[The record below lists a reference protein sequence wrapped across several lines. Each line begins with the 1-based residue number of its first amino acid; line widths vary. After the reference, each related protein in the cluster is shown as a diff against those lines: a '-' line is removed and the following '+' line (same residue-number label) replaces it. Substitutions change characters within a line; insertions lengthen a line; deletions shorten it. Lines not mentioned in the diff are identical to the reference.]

1 MNMIKIKQ
9 LYTNQTSS
17 KWKKI
22 NKMRHFTVIADL
34 KVAQKKSSMV
44 TYLFFCL
51 FYCSIFQLYNYQKL
65 WFCNG
70 ICIFSNIFSI
80 KNYYF

>member
-1 MNMIKIKQ
+1 MIKIKQ

-51 FYCSIFQLYNYQKL
+51 FYSSICQLCNYQKL
-65 WFCNG
+65 LFCNG
-70 ICIFSNIFSI
+70 LCNFSNIFLN

>member
-1 MNMIKIKQ
+1 MINRKQ
-9 LYTNQTSS
+9 LYINQNSS
-17 KWKKI
+17 RWKKI

-34 KVAQKKSSMV
+34 NVAQKKSSVV
-44 TYLFFCL
+44 TYLVFCL
-51 FYCSIFQLYNYQKL
+51 FFSSICQLYNCQNL

-70 ICIFSNIFSI
+70 ICNFRNIFSI